1 MIRHVVSKG
10 VFISSFLCLISA
22 YSAFALNVS
31 KCELVGA
38 YVGNCSKVEKIIPLA
53 KKGINAI
60 VVDVKN
66 DEGRLLLDLDK
77 DGEEISKF
85 VKKLK
90 ENNFYTIARIVAF
103 KDKMKVKQNQSWAI
117 CNPDGSL
124 YVDKEKMSWLN
135 PYNREV
141 QKYLIK
147 LAKKAIKAGFDEV
160 QYDYIRFSVYKSLNE
175 TDIAEN
181 FIIKSKVEI
190 INDFLK
196 KATKTVHKHGGI
208 ISADVFGCIIPYL
221 FSGWED
227 NAAVLGQDYEKIAA
241 IVDYICPM
249 VYPSHFPLKFS
260 PMREIVLQNGKTKKM
275 HFNAPDLHPYEII
288 RESLLASHKS
298 SVDRNKVRPWL
309 QCFSASWLKGNN
321 WKRYNNADI
330 QKQID
335 ATTDQDISQCCIWN
349 PGANYSI
356 LN

>member
-1 MIRHVVSKG
+1 MKHSLALK
-10 VFISSFLCLISA
+10 FFF
-22 YSAFALNVS
+22 YSAFCYFPHTFSFALNVS

-38 YVGNCSKVEKIIPLA
+38 YVGNCSNAEKIIPLA

-77 DGEEISKF
+77 DGEKISKF
-85 VKKLK
+85 VKTLK
-90 ENNFYTIARIVAF
+90 KKNFYTIARIVAF
-103 KDKMKVKQNQSWAI
+103 KDKIQVKQNQSWAI

-160 QYDYIRFSVYKSLNE
+160 QYDYIRFSAYKSLNE

-190 INDFLK
+190 INDFLT
-196 KATKTVHKHGGI
+196 KATKKVHKHGGK

-227 NAAVLGQDYEKIAA
+227 NAAVLGQDYEKITE

-260 PMREIVLQNGKTKKM
+260 PMRDVVLQNGKTKKI
-275 HFNAPDLHPYEII
+275 FFSAPDLHPYEII
-288 RESLLASHKS
+288 KESLLASDKS
-298 SVDRNKVRPWL
+298 SVDKNKVRPWL
-309 QCFSASWLKGNN
+309 QCFSAPWLKDKN

-335 ATTDQDISQCCIWN
+335 ATTDQNYSQCCLWN
-349 PGANYSI
+349 PAGNYSI